1 MHVCGVYV
9 CVETGH
15 LEVARCEW
23 AEPSGDWQGSAPL
36 MRARGGGV
44 QSPCGAVPGG
54 CEEPESAA
62 TVFWGNL
69 ELWCSLTALRTTE
82 ILGVRPLSFSVPYDL
97 VGPTQDME
105 KARETEA
112 WAARSRCLGG
122 RKDLP
127 W

>member
-1 MHVCGVYV
+1 MCIYLYVVCDYVCEHVRMCMFVSVCVHVCDVYV

-23 AEPSGDWQGSAPL
+23 AESSGDWQGSAPL

-69 ELWCSLTALRTTE
+69 ELW
-82 ILGVRPLSFSVPYDL
+82 
-97 VGPTQDME
+97 
-105 KARETEA
+105 
-112 WAARSRCLGG
+112 
-122 RKDLP
+122 
-127 W
+127 